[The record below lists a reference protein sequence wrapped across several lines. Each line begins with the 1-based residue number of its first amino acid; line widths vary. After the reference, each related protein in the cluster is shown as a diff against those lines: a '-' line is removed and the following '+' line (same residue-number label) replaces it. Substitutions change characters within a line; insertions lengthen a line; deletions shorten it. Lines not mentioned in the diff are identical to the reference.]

1 MTTPGQWLVDAG
13 YPKEAVAKAVGINP
27 HAYTDRIT
35 RSADHRYT
43 YQGKTYPGV
52 TGILKVIDKSD
63 ALMAWAARNTAEA
76 AVGMMQGEDPLYW
89 PLATLQKTVGDEGV
103 IKALTSRSGW
113 KRDEAAQLGT
123 LVHGLADDLIH
134 GRPSVIPDH
143 AKDHV
148 KHYAEWWAASGWTV
162 RTSEA
167 FLVHP
172 TGGYGGTLDLLCRD
186 RDGRTVLADIKTGKG
201 VYSEAV
207 LQLTAYGMAPLI
219 QPPGSDVFAMPK
231 VDRYAILH
239 VTATGVREIEVP
251 IGSLEEVAW
260 SACIDLALWKETTKG
275 KRL

>member
-1 MTTPGQWLVDAG
+1 MTAILAPRA
-13 YPKEAVAKAVGINP
+13 
-27 HAYTDRIT
+27 IT

-43 YQGKTYPGV
+43 YAGHTYPGV
-52 TGILKVIDKSD
+52 TSILKVVDKSD
-63 ALMAWAARNTAEA
+63 ALMAWAARQTAEA
-76 AVGMMQGEDPLYW
+76 AVDMAAEKFARPIGDEDLTKPHDTMYPSALDH
-89 PLATLQKTVGDEGV
+89 LIDTVGREGA

-123 LVHGLADDLIH
+123 DVHGLADELVN
-134 GRPSVIPDH
+134 GRLDTTMIP
-143 AKDHV
+143 AATRDHV

-167 FLVHP
+167 FLVND
-172 TGGYGGTLDLLCRD
+172 TMKYGGTLDLLCRD

-207 LQLTAYGMAPLI
+207 LQLTAYGLAELI
-219 QPPGSDVFAMPK
+219 QTPEGVLYPMPK

-251 IGSLEEVAW
+251 VGILEEMAW
-260 SACIDLALWKETTKG
+260 GACLDLFAWKETTKG

>member
-1 MTTPGQWLVDAG
+1 MNAILAPRA
-13 YPKEAVAKAVGINP
+13 
-27 HAYTDRIT
+27 IT

-43 YQGKTYPGV
+43 YAGKTYPGV
-52 TGILKVIDKSD
+52 TSILKVVDKSD
-63 ALMAWAARNTAEA
+63 ALMAWAARQTAEA
-76 AVGMMQGEDPLYW
+76 ALGQLDN
-89 PLATLQKTVGDEGV
+89 LASLRATVGDEGV

-123 LVHGLADDLIH
+123 DVHSLADELIN
-134 GRPSVIPDH
+134 GRLDTTLIPAH
-143 AKDHV
+143 TRDHV

-167 FLVHP
+167 FLVND
-172 TGGYGGTLDLLCRD
+172 TMKYGGTLDLLCRD

-207 LQLTAYGMAPLI
+207 LQLTAYGLAELI
-219 QPPGSDVFAMPK
+219 QTPEGALYPMPK

-251 IGSLEEVAW
+251 VGTLEEMAW
-260 SACIDLALWKETTKG
+260 GACLDLFAWKETTKG